1 LSTLSPNPKVTI
13 AIPVYNSAA
22 TLPRC
27 LESAMAQ
34 SVRDI
39 EILVVDDGSSDASAT
54 VAAEFARRDQR
65 IRLLRMPTNGGK
77 SRAMNRMTDEARG
90 EWFAVL
96 DADDAYLPQRLE
108 RLLGAAD
115 AAEVE
120 MVADNITY
128 FDAGV
133 GCAVQTAFDP
143 TAPMRFVTKRDLA
156 ANSNSFAT
164 FDFGILKPMMRREF
178 LLQHRLRYHADS
190 VLSEDFY
197 YLMNFFVAGGRG
209 YIISEPLYQWTMPF
223 GAISRRWTETGNGA
237 WRYDYRNALR
247 ANQHF
252 LADMTRRG
260 ETEMVTMLRARE
272 RQYISMIHYIDA
284 QRAAADRRFVAA
296 ALNIG
301 LHPST
306 YGVLANRIVG
316 RVMRTVR
323 QKIGRTQRLATQGL
337 SQ

>member
-1 LSTLSPNPKVTI
+1 MLSLNPRVTV

-27 LESAMAQ
+27 LRSVMAQ

-39 EILVVDDGSSDASAT
+39 EILVADDGSSDASAD
-54 VAAEFARRDQR
+54 VAAEFAKQDQR
-65 IRLLRMPTNGGK
+65 IRLLQMPRNGGK

-96 DADDAYLPQRLE
+96 DADDAYLPERLE
-108 RLLGAAD
+108 RLLGASE
-115 AAEVE
+115 AASVE

-143 TAPMRFVTKRDLA
+143 TTPLRFVTKLDLA

-164 FDFGILKPMMRREF
+164 FDFGILKPMIRRDF
-178 LLQHRLRYHADS
+178 LLRHRLRYHEDAC
-190 VLSEDFY
+190 LSEDFY

-209 YIISEPLYQWTMPF
+209 HIISEPLYQWTMPF

-252 LADMTRRG
+252 LEDMTRRG

-296 ALNIG
+296 ALGIG

-306 YGVLANRIVG
+306 YRVLANRVVG
-316 RVMRTVR
+316 RFVRTMRR
-323 QKIGRTQRLATQGL
+323 MAGRTERLGAQGL
-337 SQ
+337 TQ